1 LRRSLMR
8 RWTGLL
14 TLCLM
19 LLLCGVALACP
30 ECKDS
35 VANTDARNATHV
47 AAGYKLSIYVMLGA
61 FFAVLG
67 MVVRVLVKAIR
78 D

>member
-1 LRRSLMR
+1 MI
-8 RWTGLL
+8 
-14 TLCLM
+14 CV

-35 VANTDARNATHV
+35 VAATDARNATHV
-47 AAGYKLSIYVMLGA
+47 AAGYNTSIYVMLGG

-67 MVVRVLVKAIR
+67 LVLRVLVKAIR
-78 D
+78 G